1 MNPKVSIVVP
11 IYNMEDYLDRCLQ
24 SLLGQSLRE
33 IEIIAVN
40 DGSRDF
46 SLELLQKYARQDS
59 RITIIDKANGGV
71 SAARNDGVLAARGQ
85 YIGFVDPDDW
95 VHESM
100 YEQLYHAAAE
110 EDSDIAMCTYV
121 REFETHSKEKRFD
134 MPDKQTY
141 RADELQAKMLRRLV
155 GPLKEELAKPENLDA
170 WGTVWSKLYRAEL
183 IKDHGLK
190 FMDLAVIGSNEDTLF
205 NIHAFYYAKSFVFLN
220 RPLYHYWRSNTES
233 ITSTYNPA
241 LQYKFDRLY
250 AAIQSFISE
259 KQLNDE
265 YRTAFNNRIC
275 MNVLGLGLNIMSEGR
290 AASFGKKLKALHKL
304 LHGDKVKQSFKQFD
318 TSYSPLIWK
327 AFFVCAKIKFSLAIY
342 VMLIGINWMRKRN
355 TGRIAV
361 ETGSNLASGNGH
373 ESRRIRNHA
382 DELLSSNGSKQ
393 NSV

>member
-95 VHESM
+95 AQESM
-100 YEQLYHAAAE
+100 YEQLYHAAAQ

-134 MPDKQTY
+134 MRDKQTY
-141 RADELQAKMLRRLV
+141 RSDEVQSKMLRRLI
-155 GPLKEELAKPENLDA
+155 GPLKEELASPENLDA

-183 IKDHGLK
+183 LKDHGLK
-190 FMDLAVIGSNEDTLF
+190 FMDLDIIGSNEDTLF

-241 LQYKFDRLY
+241 LPYKFDRLY

-259 KQLNDE
+259 KQLDDE

-304 LHGDKVKQSFKQFD
+304 LHGDKINQSFKQFD
-318 TSYSPLIWK
+318 TSYSPFIWK

-342 VMLIGINWMRKRN
+342 FMLIAINWMRKRN